1 MTGHLCWSSPIATF
15 PLHLPRSA
23 RSHQEREDRENMKRR
38 NGAAEGGKRRPVKR
52 TKLTDNIFGR
62 WVVIIIM
69 SIILILITGLAWT
82 CSCELVGTAK
92 AEAS

>member
-23 RSHQEREDRENMKRR
+23 RSHQEERETMKRR

-52 TKLTDNIFGR
+52 AKLTDNIFGR
-62 WVVIIIM
+62 WAVVIIIIIV
-69 SIILILITGLAWT
+69 SIIIFNPGL
-82 CSCELVGTAK
+82 V
-92 AEAS
+92 